1 MTKLTPNQRHILG
14 TFMLATEAERYDGQ
28 NWYRRANA
36 IARAC
41 SQAHGVPFLACVGV
55 IAALSPN
62 NMWDRNV
69 KDAQNLIALFSIG
82 GREAAKEV
90 RVCTYGQNKEKA
102 IQILERIQEP
112 LQVHSTHDGTEWY
125 GVGSDGK
132 RYPPTMIGWHAG
144 LDDLLA
150 ILKGPKVCEF
160 ASCILAA
167 DWHTC
172 SEAEFSTVASAVC
185 IDGHA
190 WSIWF
195 GERRTLKD
203 VPSITP
209 KLRAAIIADYRA
221 VSQHLISQG
230 DMFTPSE
237 VQAVSWVT
245 HRRIHLAALSEAVTG
260 TLEVQPLPGHE

>member
-1 MTKLTPNQRHILG
+1 MANLSPNQRHILG
-14 TFMLATEAERYDGQ
+14 TFLLATESERWGGKH
-28 NWYRRANA
+28 WYLRANN

-62 NMWDRNV
+62 NKWARNV

-82 GREAAKEV
+82 GMEAAETV
-90 RVCTYGQNKEKA
+90 SVCTYSKNKEKA
-102 IQILERIQEP
+102 IQILEETKKPFHI
-112 LQVHSTHDGTEWY
+112 HSTHDGQRHY
-125 GVGSDGK
+125 GVGDDGK
-132 RYPPTMIGWHAG
+132 EYPAEMVGWHAG
-144 LDDLLA
+144 LLDMLA

-167 DWHTC
+167 SWPVC
-172 SEAEFSTVASAVC
+172 SPEEWQVVSSTVC

-195 GERRTLKD
+195 GERRTMKD

-209 KLRAAIIADYRA
+209 KVRDVIIADYVA
-221 VSQHLISQG
+221 VSRHLCDTG
-230 DMFTPSE
+230 EAFTPSE
-237 VQAVSWVT
+237 VQAVTWLA
-245 HRRIHLAALSEAVTG
+245 HRRLHNIR
-260 TLEVQPLPGHE
+260 